1 MYEST
6 GKVLQHYK
14 YACSEH
20 NIYLAEY
27 IFDHINPFNMQET
40 RAKSGKE
47 LRKGTAWGNTGY
59 PTKVSSMV
67 EVSGFYLIGNLLTG
81 EFFWF
86 HGREL

>member
-1 MYEST
+1 MQKLTDDIKQYQNNNYITVTVESNISLQYALHMYEST

-47 LRKGTAWGNTGY
+47 LRKGTA
-59 PTKVSSMV
+59 
-67 EVSGFYLIGNLLTG
+67 
-81 EFFWF
+81 
-86 HGREL
+86 